1 MSTQHTEI
9 IQMIQSYEDLSTIDS
24 IMDALKVRKT
34 ELKNDKRL
42 MAVKQ
47 RALDKEVR
55 KAERKENP
63 APKKESVPWYRNF
76 QKWSKTAAGPDK
88 EQLEAIGGLRKWQ
101 SSEWKKLTKE
111 QKEDP
116 DAEWNKIDEAPE
128 IEVGA

>member
-1 MSTQHTEI
+1 MSTQNNAI
-9 IQMIQSYEDLSTIDS
+9 IEMIQSYDDLDSIDS
-24 IMDALKVRKT
+24 IMDALRVRKT

-47 RALDKEVR
+47 RALDKEAR

-63 APKKESVPWYRNF
+63 PPKKESAPWYRNF

>member
-1 MSTQHTEI
+1 MSTQNNAI
-9 IQMIQSYEDLSTIDS
+9 IEMIQSYDYLDSIDS
-24 IMDALKVRKT
+24 IMDALRVRKT

-63 APKKESVPWYRNF
+63 APKKESAPWYRNF